1 MFQTQKNTSSPST
14 TDGTVIGSP
23 RKGGPKEARLYR
35 RKLMTNANAKVNF
48 DVEHL
53 FTIRL
58 SGVSPEVPTNF
69 IRSHFSQYGEIGDL
83 YRPAD
88 LGRSIVP
95 CQYIFIRYNTKEA
108 AEKAIRQMDGRYLYG
123 KEIRVVMAIQNSFFT
138 QDTGYMTNES
148 LDKKVVVISKFD
160 SSMPIQHHIV
170 KREEE
175 IKEVEVTF
183 NLRVDDISPSIPVE
197 TIRDIFKQFGEISS
211 VYYPINLKTKLY
223 RGFAIIRYLEC
234 NDAERA
240 MNEMNNTNL
249 CGIGRRISVTWSSS
263 KSYFGQDESI
273 NSERKQ
279 KEYP

>member
-1 MFQTQKNTSSPST
+1 MFQSEEKTLSLST
-14 TDGTVIGSP
+14 TDVTRIGSP
-23 RKGGPKEARLYR
+23 RKGGPKEARLHR
-35 RKLMTNANAKVNF
+35 RKLMTNAHAKVKF
-48 DVEHL
+48 DLEHL

-69 IRSHFSQYGEIGDL
+69 IRTHFSQFGEIVDL

-95 CQYIFIRYNTKEA
+95 CQYIFIRYYTLEA
-108 AEKAIRQMDGRYLYG
+108 AEKAIYQMDGRYLYG

-211 VYYPINLKTKLY
+211 IYYPMNLKTKLY

-240 MNEMNNTNL
+240 MNEMHNTIL
-249 CGIGRRISVTWSSS
+249 CGIGRRILVTWSTS